1 MSLDS
6 WWMIIAPLL
15 FGLGWVAARLD
26 RRQLLR
32 EQGNL
37 PRSYFRGLNF
47 LLNKQPDEAIDA
59 FIEVARLDPE
69 TVELHFALGNL
80 FRRRG
85 ETGRAIRVHQNLVN
99 RPDLNTHERHHA
111 LYELGQDFLKAGMLD
126 RAQAALADLSSGE
139 FAARARGCLLQLYEL
154 EKDWLQAIAMAQLLQ
169 QDGAGEF
176 GARIAQFY
184 CELAQEALAAGHFSK
199 TLEYLEAALHNFP
212 HCARALMLLGDMQV
226 KEGNQPGALA
236 TWHSIPSLYIP
247 LVADRMLAVYAQS
260 GRSEEGL
267 AWLQQQ
273 INGFAADA
281 ELLDIVFKHTLTIH
295 GPVEAEQFAKQ
306 MLLKQP
312 TILAL
317 TRLLQARLA
326 TLNHKSGKGEPESEQ
341 VIAYQLL
348 QKHSNET
355 ARYQCKNC
363 GFRVRLFYWQ
373 CPGCAAWETFSPKR
387 ILSGV

>member
-1 MSLDS
+1 MSLEN
-6 WWMIIAPLL
+6 WWVIIAPLL

-26 RRQLLR
+26 RHQLLR

-47 LLNKQPDEAIDA
+47 LLNEQPDEAIDA

-139 FAARARGCLLQLYEL
+139 FAVRARGCLLQLYEL
-154 EKDWLQAIAMAQLLQ
+154 EKDWPQAIAMAQFLQ
-169 QDGAGEF
+169 RDGAGEF
-176 GARIAQFY
+176 STRVAQFY
-184 CELAQEALAAGHFSK
+184 CELAQDALTAGYFAK
-199 TLEYLEAALHNFP
+199 TLEYLDAALLSVP
-212 HCARALMLLGDMQV
+212 RCARALMLLGDMQI
-226 KEGNQPGALA
+226 KEGNQQAALA
-236 TWHSIPSLYIP
+236 TWHSIPSPYIP
-247 LVADRMLAVYAQS
+247 LVADRMLDVYAQS

-273 INGFAADA
+273 INSFTADA
-281 ELLDIVFKHTLTIH
+281 ELLDIVFKHTLAIH
-295 GPVEAEQFAKQ
+295 GPIEAEQFAKQ

-312 TILAL
+312 TIVAL
-317 TRLLQARLA
+317 TRLVQARLA
-326 TLNHKSGKGEPESEQ
+326 ILKQKGSEGEPEQ
-341 VIAYQLL
+341 AIAYQLL
-348 QKHSNET
+348 QRHSSEA

-373 CPGCAAWETFSPKR
+373 CPGCAGWETFSPKR
-387 ILSGV
+387 ILSGA